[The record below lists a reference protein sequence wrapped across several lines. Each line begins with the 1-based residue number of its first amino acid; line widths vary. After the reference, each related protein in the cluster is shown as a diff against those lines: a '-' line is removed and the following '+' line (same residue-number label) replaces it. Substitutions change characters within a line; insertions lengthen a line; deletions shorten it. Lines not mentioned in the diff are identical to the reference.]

1 MILVDSAVLSGRP
14 DAAFLKTL
22 ARLRS
27 LRAENN
33 NLDVI
38 DSALD
43 HLALCCYLFDEALE
57 LAQQCEEGMD
67 ALVQLLSLGGQA
79 QMSSHRLWSLLQPL
93 HLRLQLA
100 CQRLDALM

>member
-1 MILVDSAVLSGRP
+1 MILVDFAVLSGRP

-67 ALVQLLSLGGQA
+67 ALVSCCRWVGKRKCQVIACGRYCNLCTCVCN
-79 QMSSHRLWSLLQPL
+79 W
-93 HLRLQLA
+93 LA
-100 CQRLDALM
+100 NVWMR